1 MQDRTAPGF
10 NTVVKPRPLP
20 PDALAAI
27 SSIAGV
33 CAVLRGWG
41 RPDLADRIA
50 YFASDADLDDG
61 DVPVTLDSALGFLAF
76 FGAVESAD
84 GTVSLT
90 CSPEG
95 WLLSVWRFP
104 DQRRISL
111 WFVDSD
117 TVMFAVRKSDGRFV
131 LDLNNG
137 SETASRAHI
146 TAKLLETEEWFTW
159 YSDKPAAANLTPRI
173 TSPAIAA
180 PAT

>member
-1 MQDRTAPGF
+1 MQYRTAAGLDM
-10 NTVVKPRPLP
+10 VVKPRPLP

-104 DQRRISL
+104 DLRRISL
-111 WFVDSD
+111 WFVDGD

-137 SETASRAHI
+137 SETAGRAYI

-159 YSDKPAAANLTPRI
+159 YRDRQAALAG
-173 TSPAIAA
+173 SVAAGGVYPAII
-180 PAT
+180 

>member
-1 MQDRTAPGF
+1 MTMIIKPI
-10 NTVVKPRPLP
+10 PRPLP
-20 PDALAAI
+20 PDALDAI
-27 SSIAGV
+27 PTIAGV

-76 FGAVESAD
+76 FGAVASPD
-84 GTVSLT
+84 GTESLT

-95 WLLSVWRFP
+95 WILSVWRFP

-111 WFVDSD
+111 WFVDGD
-117 TVMFAVRKSDGRFV
+117 TVMFAIRKADGRFV

-137 SETASRAHI
+137 SETASRAYI

-159 YSDKPAAANLTPRI
+159 YSDKPAAANSPTRI
-173 TSPAIAA
+173 MSPAIAA